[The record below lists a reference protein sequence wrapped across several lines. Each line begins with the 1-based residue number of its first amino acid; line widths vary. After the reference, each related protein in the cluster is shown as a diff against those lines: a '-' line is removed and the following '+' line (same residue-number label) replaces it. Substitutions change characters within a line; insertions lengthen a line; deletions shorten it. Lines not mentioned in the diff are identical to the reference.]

1 MGGPNWPLRC
11 LDWHFQTPGW
21 HLSSLTNTN
30 NGVQWTGMHPIKCA
44 RKYFALFTSV
54 WAHEIS
60 NNIQSQWEMESK
72 WIRSKNRW
80 REGDVL
86 WVGAA
91 GAHLARWHLHGS
103 TECANGLIG
112 AEQHRAAESDKSVAQ
127 QRRKKKNKCQNTL
140 LPERTQHQNLCT
152 SNFYSG
158 WVTSMVHK
166 ITITAWNRFFWTPC
180 FLTFII
186 STNSCRVGDP
196 F

>member
-1 MGGPNWPLRC
+1 MI
-11 LDWHFQTPGW
+11 HGW
-21 HLSSLTNTN
+21 SKLTFEMFRLAFSNSGVTSFKSYKHQQRSTM
-30 NGVQWTGMHPIKCA
+30 NGHGSCA
-44 RKYFALFTSV
+44 RKHLALFTSL
-54 WAHEIS
+54 WPHEIS
-60 NNIQSQWEMESK
+60 NNFQSQWEMSK

-140 LPERTQHQNLCT
+140 PPERTQPQNLCA
-152 SNFYSG
+152 SDFSSR
-158 WVTSMVHK
+158 WVTCMAHK
-166 ITITAWNRFFWTPC
+166 ITISAWNWFFWTPY

-186 STNSCRVGDP
+186 LTNHCQVGDP